1 MTLRRATDTKISY
14 LDFEQPIAEL
24 EKRIEALQVS
34 HDEHDS
40 LDISKELDQLQKK
53 QKKLVVETYQN
64 LSAWQISQVA
74 RHPQRPYTLDYIREL
89 FTDFEELHG
98 DRAYADDPAI
108 VGGLARFEG
117 IPVVVI
123 GHQKGR
129 DVKERQYRNFGMPRP
144 EGYRKAL
151 RLYRL
156 AEKFG
161 LPIVT
166 LIDTPGA
173 YPGIGAEERGQ
184 SEAIAKNLYVMA
196 ELKTPIVGVI
206 IGEGGS
212 GGALALG
219 VVDQLL
225 MLQYATYSVISP
237 EGCASILWKSA
248 SKAAEAAET
257 LAITADRLKGLGLV
271 DIIVSEPLGGAHRDI
286 EFTMQSLRK
295 TLKDQIVAL
304 QKKDTEELLAARY
317 TRLMSYGK
325 FKETV
330 AK

>member
-1 MTLRRATDTKISY
+1 MKVSY
-14 LDFEQPIAEL
+14 LDFEQGIADL
-24 EKRIEALQVS
+24 EKRIDALQVS
-34 HDEHDS
+34 HDDHDD

-53 QKKLVVETYQN
+53 NKKLLEDTYKN

-74 RHPQRPYTLDYIREL
+74 RHPQRPYTLDYIAAL

-117 IPVVVI
+117 IPVMII

-151 RLYRL
+151 RLFKL

-161 LPIVT
+161 LPIIT

-184 SEAIAKNLYVMA
+184 SEAIARNLYVMS
-196 ELKTPIVGVI
+196 ELKTPILGVI

-225 MLQYATYSVISP
+225 MMQYSTYSVISP

-248 SKAAEAAET
+248 SKAPEAAET

-271 DIIVSEPLGGAHRDI
+271 DVIVSEPLGGAHRDVDT
-286 EFTMQSLRK
+286 TMQSLRG
-295 TLKDQIVAL
+295 TLKTELAAL
-304 QKKDTEELLAARY
+304 QKKSTDKLLAARY
-317 TRLMSYGK
+317 ERLMGYGK
-325 FKETV
+325 FKE
-330 AK
+330 ASGK

>member
-1 MTLRRATDTKISY
+1 MKVSY
-14 LDFEQPIAEL
+14 LDFEQGIADL

-34 HDEHDS
+34 HDDHDD
-40 LDISKELDQLQKK
+40 LDISKELEQLQRKN
-53 QKKLVVETYQN
+53 KKLLEDTYKN

-74 RHPQRPYTLDYIREL
+74 RHPQRPYTLDYIANL

-98 DRAYADDPAI
+98 DRHYADDPAI
-108 VGGLARFEG
+108 VGGIARFEG
-117 IPVVVI
+117 TPVIVI

-151 RLYRL
+151 RLFHL

-161 LPIVT
+161 LPIIT

-184 SEAIAKNLYVMA
+184 SEAIARNLYVMA
-196 ELKTPIVGVI
+196 ELKTPIIGVI

-225 MLQYATYSVISP
+225 MLQYSTYSVISP

-248 SKAAEAAET
+248 TKAPEAAET
-257 LAITADRLKGLGLV
+257 LGITADRLKGLGLLDV
-271 DIIVSEPLGGAHRDI
+271 IVNEPLGGAHRDI
-286 EFTMQSLRK
+286 ETTMQSLRRALK
-295 TLKDQIVAL
+295 TELAAM
-304 QKKDTEELLAARY
+304 QKKTTEKLLAARY
-317 TRLMSYGK
+317 DRLMGYGK
-325 FKETV
+325 FKEIV
-330 AK
+330 SK

>member
-1 MTLRRATDTKISY
+1 MKVSY
-14 LDFEQPIAEL
+14 LDFEQGIAEL
-24 EKRIEALQVS
+24 ENRIDALQIS
-34 HDEHDS
+34 HDDHDD
-40 LDISKELDQLQKK
+40 LDISKELEQLQKK
-53 QKKLVVETYQN
+53 NKKLLEDTYKN

-74 RHPQRPYTLDYIREL
+74 RHPQRPYTLDYISAL

-98 DRAYADDPAI
+98 DRAFADDPAI
-108 VGGLARFEG
+108 VGGIGRFEG
-117 IPVVVI
+117 IPVMVI

-129 DVKERQYRNFGMPRP
+129 DIKERQYRNFGMPRP

-151 RLYRL
+151 RLFKL

-161 LPIVT
+161 LPTIT

-184 SEAIAKNLYVMA
+184 SEAIARNLYVMS
-196 ELKTPIVGVI
+196 ELKTPILGVI

-225 MLQYATYSVISP
+225 MLQYSTYSVISP

-248 SKAAEAAET
+248 SKAPEAAET
-257 LAITADRLKGLGLV
+257 LGITADRLKALGLV
-271 DIIVSEPLGGAHRDI
+271 DVIVSEPLGGAHRDV
-286 EFTMQSLRK
+286 ETTMQSLRSAIK
-295 TLKDQIVAL
+295 TELATL
-304 QKKDTEELLAARY
+304 QKKSSEKLLAARY
-317 TRLMSYGK
+317 ERLMGYGK
-325 FKETV
+325 FKETA

>member
-1 MTLRRATDTKISY
+1 MSFRRATDAKVSY
-14 LDFEQPIAEL
+14 LDFEQGIAEL
-24 EKRIEALQVS
+24 EKRIDALQVS
-34 HDEHDS
+34 HDEHDA

-53 QKKLVVETYQN
+53 NKKLLEETYQK

-74 RHPQRPYTLDYIREL
+74 RHPQRPYTLDYIKHL

-98 DRAYADDPAI
+98 DRAFADDPAI
-108 VGGLARFEG
+108 VGGIGRLDD
-117 IPVVVI
+117 IPVLVI

-151 RLYRL
+151 RLFRL
-156 AEKFG
+156 AEKFH
-161 LPIVT
+161 LPIIT

-219 VVDQLL
+219 VVDHLI
-225 MLQYATYSVISP
+225 MLQYSTYSVISP

-248 SKAAEAAET
+248 SKAPEAAET
-257 LAITADRLKGLGLV
+257 LAITADRLKALGLV
-271 DIIVSEPLGGAHRDI
+271 DLIVSEPLGGAHRNPAAAM
-286 EFTMQSLRK
+286 ESLRK
-295 TLKDQIVAL
+295 ALKENILSL
-304 QKKDTEELLAARY
+304 QKKTTEKLLATRY
-317 TRLMSYGK
+317 ERLMSYGK
-325 FKETV
+325 FKE
-330 AK
+330 ASK

>member
-1 MTLRRATDTKISY
+1 MKISF
-14 LDFEQPIAEL
+14 LDFERSIAEL
-24 EKRIEALQVS
+24 EGKIEELRAV
-34 HDEHDS
+34 HDS
-40 LDISKELDQLQKK
+40 SPLDITKELNQLQ
-53 QKKLVVETYQN
+53 QKSINLTKETYNN
-64 LSAWQISQVA
+64 LTAWQISQVA
-74 RHPQRPYTLDYIREL
+74 RHPQRPYTLDYIQAL

-98 DRAYADDPAI
+98 DRAFADDPAI

-117 IPVVVI
+117 KPVMVI

-129 DVKERQYRNFGMPRP
+129 DVKERQFRNFGMPRP

-151 RLYRL
+151 RLYRM

-161 LPIVT
+161 LPIIT

-184 SEAIAKNLYVMA
+184 SEAIARNLYVMA
-196 ELKTPIVGVI
+196 ELKTPIIGVI

-237 EGCASILWKSA
+237 EGCASILWKSQDQA
-248 SKAAEAAET
+248 STAAET
-257 LAITADRLKGLGLV
+257 LGITATRLKAAGLV
-271 DIIVSEPLGGAHRDI
+271 DRIVNEPMGGAHRAPD
-286 EFTMQSLRK
+286 EMMDSLRK
-295 TLKDQIVAL
+295 AL
-304 QKKDTEELLAARY
+304 VDELSKLEAKPIKALLEQRY
-317 TRLMSYGK
+317 DRLMSYGK
-325 FKETV
+325 FKD
-330 AK
+330 AALK

>member
-1 MTLRRATDTKISY
+1 MKISF
-14 LDFEQPIAEL
+14 LDFEQSIAEL
-24 EKRIEALQVS
+24 EGKIEELRAV
-34 HDEHDS
+34 HDS
-40 LDISKELDQLQKK
+40 SPLDITKELNQLQ
-53 QKKLVVETYQN
+53 QKSINLTKETYNN
-64 LSAWQISQVA
+64 LTAWQISQVA
-74 RHPQRPYTLDYIREL
+74 RHPQRPYTLDYIQAL

-98 DRAYADDPAI
+98 DRAFADDPAI

-117 IPVVVI
+117 KPVMVI

-129 DVKERQYRNFGMPRP
+129 DVKERQFRNFGMPRP

-151 RLYRL
+151 RLYRM

-161 LPIVT
+161 LPIIT

-184 SEAIAKNLYVMA
+184 SEAIARNLYVMA
-196 ELKTPIVGVI
+196 ELKTPIIGVI

-237 EGCASILWKSA
+237 EGCASILWKSQDQA
-248 SKAAEAAET
+248 STAAET
-257 LAITADRLKGLGLV
+257 LGITATRLKAAGLV
-271 DIIVSEPLGGAHRDI
+271 DRIVNEPMGGAHRAPD
-286 EFTMQSLRK
+286 EMMDSLRK
-295 TLKDQIVAL
+295 AL
-304 QKKDTEELLAARY
+304 ADEMSKLEAKPIKALLEQRY
-317 TRLMSYGK
+317 DRLMSYGK
-325 FKETV
+325 FKD
-330 AK
+330 AALK

>member
-1 MTLRRATDTKISY
+1 MKVSF
-14 LDFEQPIAEL
+14 LDFEQGIADL
-24 EKRIEALQVS
+24 EKRIDALQVS
-34 HDEHDS
+34 HDDHDD
-40 LDISKELDQLQKK
+40 LDISKELEQLQRKN
-53 QKKLVVETYQN
+53 KKLLEDTYNN
-64 LSAWQISQVA
+64 LSAWQVSQVA
-74 RHPQRPYTLDYIREL
+74 RHPQRPYTLDYIAAL

-98 DRAYADDPAI
+98 DRHYADDSAI
-108 VGGLARFEG
+108 VGGIARFEG
-117 IPVVVI
+117 TPVMVI

-151 RLYRL
+151 RLFYL

-161 LPIVT
+161 LPIIT

-184 SEAIAKNLYVMA
+184 SEAIARNLYVMA
-196 ELKTPIVGVI
+196 ELKTPIIGVI

-225 MLQYATYSVISP
+225 MLQYSTYSVISP

-248 SKAAEAAET
+248 TKAPEAAET
-257 LAITADRLKGLGLV
+257 LGITADRLKGLGLV
-271 DIIVSEPLGGAHRDI
+271 DVIVNEPLGGAHRDI
-286 EFTMQSLRK
+286 ETTMQSLRQALK
-295 TLKDQIVAL
+295 TELATV
-304 QKKDTEELLAARY
+304 QKKTTEKLLAARY
-317 TRLMSYGK
+317 ERLMGYGK
-325 FKETV
+325 FKEIV
-330 AK
+330 SK

>member
-1 MTLRRATDTKISY
+1 MSKVSY
-14 LDFEQPIAEL
+14 LDFEQGIAEL
-24 EKRIEALQVS
+24 EKRIDALQVS
-34 HDEHDS
+34 HDDHDH

-53 QKKLVVETYQN
+53 NKKMLEDTYKN

-74 RHPQRPYTLDYIREL
+74 RHPQRPYTLDYIAAI

-98 DRAYADDPAI
+98 DRAFADDPAI
-108 VGGLARFEG
+108 VGGLARFDG
-117 IPVVVI
+117 APVMVI
-123 GHQKGR
+123 GQQKGR

-151 RLYRL
+151 RLFRM

-161 LPIVT
+161 LPIIT

-184 SEAIAKNLYVMA
+184 SEAIAKNLYVMS
-196 ELKTPIVGVI
+196 ELKTPIIGVV

-219 VVDQLL
+219 VVDQLI
-225 MLQYATYSVISP
+225 MLQYSTYSVISP

-248 SKAAEAAET
+248 CKAPEAAEI
-257 LAITADRLKGLGLV
+257 LAITADRLKLLGLV
-271 DIIVSEPLGGAHRDI
+271 DVIVTEPLGGAHRDI
-286 EFTMQSLRK
+286 AATMQALKNAIK
-295 TLKDQIVAL
+295 TELATL
-304 QKKDTEELLAARY
+304 NKKTTDKLLAARY
-317 TRLMSYGK
+317 ERLMGYGK
-325 FKETV
+325 FKET
-330 AK
+330 ASK